1 MQPWERDTMFNAVTS
16 DGKTPLAY
24 ATISG
29 ALQIVNMLCGSS
41 GVDINQPDRV
51 DEFSWG
57 LQVLSTEGHRGPS
70 QAAIPDSNT
79 TVLGGAVGFGGT
91 GVDGL
96 SGACTAL
103 AVGPAPD

>member
-1 MQPWERDTMFNAVTS
+1 MGWLTEEAAVVREEQCVVCAARRSST
-16 DGKTPLAY
+16 GVV
-24 ATISG
+24 SG
-29 ALQIVNMLCGSS
+29 
-41 GVDINQPDRV
+41 
-51 DEFSWG
+51 FSWG

-91 GVDGL
+91 VVDGL